1 MVNVIEKGVLLHYLV
16 NPRLTRGGGEK
27 KFLKLNPIY
36 YKDEKVFSCSFCYA
50 N

>member
-1 MVNVIEKGVLLHYLV
+1 MVNVIEKDVLLHYLV
-16 NPRLTRGGGEK
+16 NPRLTRGG
-27 KFLKLNPIY
+27 FLKLNPIY